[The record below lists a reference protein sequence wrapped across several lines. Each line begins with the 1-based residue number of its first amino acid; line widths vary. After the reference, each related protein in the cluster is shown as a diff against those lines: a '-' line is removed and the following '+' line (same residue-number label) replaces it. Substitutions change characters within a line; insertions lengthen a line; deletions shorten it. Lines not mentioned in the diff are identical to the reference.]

1 MNTVSESLKHNTSRK
16 MPFVLGVLGLMM
28 LLLAI
33 IIGISDNLPGI
44 LLLFIGLI
52 IFLYAFLYRSGAT
65 RNLSIAKKLLYW
77 TPRILCIVFTVLISF
92 FALDVFGES
101 KSVWETILALLMH
114 LIPTFILIA
123 ILVITWRR
131 EWIGGILFSV
141 LGFTYIINMWG
152 QFPLM
157 TYIVMAG
164 PLIII
169 GILFLLNW
177 KYRAELRPSGKE

>member
-1 MNTVSESLKHNTSRK
+1 MNNISESPEHDNNRM
-16 MPFVLGVLGLMM
+16 MPVGLGILGLLMII
-28 LLLAI
+28 LAF

-44 LLLFIGLI
+44 LLLLIGSFIL
-52 IFLYAFLYRSGAT
+52 LYAFLYRLGGT
-65 RNLSIAKKLLYW
+65 RNLSTSKKLLYW
-77 TPRILCIVFTVLISF
+77 TPRALCIVFIILTSL

-101 KSVWETILALLMH
+101 KGIWETILALLMH

-131 EWIGGILFSV
+131 ELIGGILFSV

-157 TYIVMAG
+157 TYIVVAG
-164 PLIII
+164 PLIIT

>member
-1 MNTVSESLKHNTSRK
+1 MNTVSESLKHNANRK

-28 LLLAI
+28 IILAFK
-33 IIGISDNLPGI
+33 IGISDNLPGI
-44 LLLFIGLI
+44 LLLLIGSI
-52 IFLYAFLYRSGAT
+52 IFLYAFLYRSVAT
-65 RNLSIAKKLLYW
+65 RNLSTARKLLYW
-77 TPRILCIVFTVLISF
+77 TPRILCIVFTILISF

-114 LIPTFILIA
+114 LIPTFILIT

-131 EWIGGILFSV
+131 EWIGGILFSL

-157 TYIVMAG
+157 TYIVVAG
-164 PLIII
+164 PLIIT

-177 KYRAELRPSGKE
+177 KYKEDLRPSGKE

>member
-1 MNTVSESLKHNTSRK
+1 MNNLSESPEYDNNRM
-16 MPFVLGVLGLMM
+16 MPFVLGILGLVMIVI
-28 LLLAI
+28 AF

-44 LLLFIGLI
+44 LLLLIGSI
-52 IFLYAFLYRSGAT
+52 IFLYAFLYRLRRT
-65 RNLSIAKKLLYW
+65 RNLSTAKKLLYW
-77 TPRILCIVFTVLISF
+77 TPRILCIVFTILISF

-101 KSVWETILALLMH
+101 KSVWETLLALFMH

-131 EWIGGILFSV
+131 EWVGGILFSV

-157 TYIVMAG
+157 TYIVVAG
-164 PLIII
+164 PLIIT

>member
-1 MNTVSESLKHNTSRK
+1 MNTVSESLKHDTNQK
-16 MPFVLGVLGLMM
+16 MPFVLGILGLIMII
-28 LLLAI
+28 LAFV
-33 IIGISDNLPGI
+33 IGISDNLPGI
-44 LLLFIGLI
+44 LLLLIGSFIL
-52 IFLYAFLYRSGAT
+52 LYAFLYRLGGM
-65 RNLSIAKKLLYW
+65 RNLSTSKKLLYW
-77 TPRILCIVFTVLISF
+77 TPRALCIVFIILTSF

-101 KSVWETILALLMH
+101 KGIWETILALLMH

-123 ILVITWRR
+123 ILVITWHR

-157 TYIVMAG
+157 TYIVVAG
-164 PLIII
+164 PLIIT

>member
-1 MNTVSESLKHNTSRK
+1 MNNLSESPEYDNNRM
-16 MPFVLGVLGLMM
+16 MPFVLGILGLVMIVI
-28 LLLAI
+28 AF
-33 IIGISDNLPGI
+33 IIGISDNLPG
-44 LLLFIGLI
+44 LLLLLIGSI
-52 IFLYAFLYRSGAT
+52 IFLYAFLYRSGVT
-65 RNLSIAKKLLYW
+65 RNLSTAKKLLYW
-77 TPRILCIVFTVLISF
+77 APRVLCIVFTILISF

-131 EWIGGILFSV
+131 EWVGGILFSV

-157 TYIVMAG
+157 TYIVVAG
-164 PLIII
+164 PLIIT
-169 GILFLLNW
+169 GILFLFNW

>member
-1 MNTVSESLKHNTSRK
+1 MNSISESLKHGTNR
-16 MPFVLGVLGLMM
+16 MIPFVIGGLGIMM
-28 LLLAI
+28 IILSF

-44 LLLFIGLI
+44 LLLLFGSI
-52 IFLYAFLYRSGAT
+52 ILLYAFLYRSAGT
-65 RNLSIAKKLLYW
+65 RNLSSAKKLLYW
-77 TPRILCIVFTVLISF
+77 APRTLCIVFTVLISF

-101 KSVWETILALLMH
+101 KSIWETILALLMH
-114 LIPTFILIA
+114 LIPTFILIV

-157 TYIVMAG
+157 TYIVVAG
-164 PLIII
+164 PLIIT

-177 KYRAELRPSGKE
+177 KYRTELRPGSKE

>member
-1 MNTVSESLKHNTSRK
+1 MNTVSESLKHDTNRK
-16 MPFVLGVLGLMM
+16 MPFVLGILGLLMII
-28 LLLAI
+28 LAFV
-33 IIGISDNLPGI
+33 IGISDNLPGI
-44 LLLFIGLI
+44 LLLLIGSFIL
-52 IFLYAFLYRSGAT
+52 LYAFLYRLSRK
-65 RNLSIAKKLLYW
+65 RNLSTAKKLLYW
-77 TPRILCIVFTVLISF
+77 APRILCIVFTILISF

-101 KSVWETILALLMH
+101 KSVWETILALLLH

-131 EWIGGILFSV
+131 EWIGGILFSL

-157 TYIVMAG
+157 TYIVVAG
-164 PLIII
+164 PLIIT

>member
-1 MNTVSESLKHNTSRK
+1 MNTVSESLKHNTNRK
-16 MPFVLGVLGLMM
+16 MSFVLGILGLMM
-28 LLLAI
+28 IILAF

-44 LLLFIGLI
+44 LLLLIGSI

-65 RNLSIAKKLLYW
+65 RNLSTAKKLLYW
-77 TPRILCIVFTVLISF
+77 TPRILCIVFTILISF

-114 LIPTFILIA
+114 LIPTFILIT
-123 ILVITWRR
+123 ILVITWHR
-131 EWIGGILFSV
+131 EWIGGVLFSL

-157 TYIVMAG
+157 TYIVVAG
-164 PLIII
+164 PLIIA

-177 KYRAELRPSGKE
+177 KYREVLRPSRKE

>member
-1 MNTVSESLKHNTSRK
+1 MNTVSESLKHDTNRK

-28 LLLAI
+28 IILAFI
-33 IIGISDNLPGI
+33 VGISDNLPGV
-44 LLLFIGLI
+44 LLLLIGSI

-65 RNLSIAKKLLYW
+65 RNLSTAKKLLYW
-77 TPRILCIVFTVLISF
+77 APRTICIVFTILISF
-92 FALDVFGES
+92 FALDVFGGS
-101 KSVWETILALLMH
+101 KGIWETILALLMH

-169 GILFLLNW
+169 GILFFLNW
-177 KYRAELRPSGKE
+177 KYREYLKPSGKE